1 VIDVAE
7 LSRDATRGGRAPFA
21 RRAAGQLRLV
31 DVAGSAALTESA
43 PWIDRVHSETSLSLL
58 AGRRWL
64 EAWSRAFRGWEPW
77 VLTLLDDDEPLA
89 VAPLA
94 RRRVRSGFEVVSM
107 GAGQLNESPVVARDE
122 LGVAGLVASIAHA
135 LESLGA
141 PWSLRLAQLPVGSPL
156 TPGLQEALAPS
167 HVYEGDP
174 RPVLRLDDRPAER
187 LLSAN
192 TRAALAKA
200 RNRIRREGHGLEV
213 QWAEDWGQIHPLLD
227 EIVSIHR
234 ARDLE
239 LRGVSLLDDP
249 EEAEFYQQ
257 VFARHAD
264 LWRVLSVRIDHA
276 LAGYAICLRDGGT
289 LRVWDNRVSP
299 GWRRYSAGLI
309 ANAEVVVSAGA
320 DPAVREV
327 DWGCGLQ
334 RYKTSMSNQVMQ
346 SEHIVAWSSAVLRAR
361 QGLTH
366 RLHAHGWLPG
376 GV

>member
-1 VIDVAE
+1 VLDVAE
-7 LSRDATRGGRAPFA
+7 LSRDAARGGRTPFPG
-21 RRAAGQLRLV
+21 RATGQLRLV
-31 DVAGSAALTESA
+31 DIAGSAALSESA
-43 PWIDRVHSETSLSLL
+43 PWVDRVHSETHLSLL
-58 AGRRWL
+58 AGLRWL
-64 EAWSRAFRGWEPW
+64 EEWSRAFRGWEPW
-77 VLTLLDDDEPLA
+77 VLTLLDEDEPLTPA
-89 VAPLA
+89 LQA
-94 RRRVRSGFEVVSM
+94 
-107 GAGQLNESPVVARDE
+107 
-122 LGVAGLVASIAHA
+122 A
-135 LESLGA
+135 LEPS
-141 PWSLRLAQLPVGSPL
+141 RL
-156 TPGLQEALAPS
+156 
-167 HVYEGDP
+167 YEGDP
-174 RPVLRLDDRPAER
+174 RPVLRLDDGTAER
-187 LLSAN
+187 PLSAN

-200 RNRIRREGHGLEV
+200 RNRIRREGHRLEV
-213 QWAEDWGQIHPLLD
+213 QWAEDWGQIRPLFA

-239 LRGVSLLDDP
+239 FRGMTLLDDP
-249 EEAEFYQQ
+249 EEADFYEQ
-257 VFARHAD
+257 VFARHAE
-264 LWRVLSVRIDHA
+264 LWRVLSVRIDDA
-276 LAGYAICLRDGGT
+276 LAGYAICLPDGGT

-366 RLHAHGWLPG
+366 RLHARGWLPG